1 MYKLDYSKLKILK
14 SFLGRL
20 MTSLPTIE
28 SQKPDSPRWH
38 QVDEEKIWPI
48 DVIDWL
54 MGPKESL
61 SYDEQLIPNNQII
74 TKAS

>member
-14 SFLGRL
+14 SFHGRL

-28 SQKPDSPRWH
+28 SRKPDFQRWH
-38 QVDEEKIWPI
+38 QVDEEKILPI

-54 MGPKESL
+54 MVPKESL

-74 TKAS
+74 TKSS